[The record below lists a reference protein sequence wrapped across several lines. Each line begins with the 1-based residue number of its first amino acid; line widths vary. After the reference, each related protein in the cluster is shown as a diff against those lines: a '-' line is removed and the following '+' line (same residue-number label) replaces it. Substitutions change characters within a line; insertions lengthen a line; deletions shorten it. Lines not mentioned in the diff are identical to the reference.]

1 MAELVIRNARF
12 VLPEGIVAG
21 ELAVEGG
28 VIKEISRVR
37 LPPGEREIN
46 AEGRLVIPGVV
57 DVHVHIYDPRHAR
70 REDFQHG
77 TAAAAAGGVTT
88 LIQMPLDSPM
98 TTPKQVNKIAGVGQK
113 KSIVDFSVHA
123 GNMTAESA
131 EHIHTLAPIGIKSFK
146 MFTCAP
152 HGVDEAT
159 MEKLMSVVANVGG
172 IAFVHAED
180 EEVIKRQTER
190 LLGEGRK
197 DPLAHAESRP
207 NEAEERAVKRVLE
220 LASRTGCNLHLA
232 HITTKQGVEALAHA
246 KGRHIKVT
254 AETCPHYL
262 LFTREKMLEQ
272 RAYLKT
278 NPPLKSGEDSEALW
292 KGLSNGVI
300 DIFST
305 DHAPGTLREKEVGKR
320 DIWAAQAGIPGVE
333 TLLPLM
339 LSEGVS
345 KGRLTLERLV
355 DALCTRPAHIFG
367 LSPRKGEIREGSD
380 ADLVILDLDRETT
393 ITAEKLH
400 YRVGWTPFEGMKV
413 KGVPVMTISRGEVI
427 AEEGEVLGEPGRG
440 QFLIR

>member
-1 MAELVIRNARF
+1 LVIRNARF
-12 VLPEGIVAG
+12 VLPEGIIVG
-21 ELAVEGG
+21 ELAVDGG
-28 VIKEISRVR
+28 VIREISRVG
-37 LPPGEREIN
+37 LPKGEREID
-46 AEGRLVIPGVV
+46 AKGRLVIPGVV
-57 DVHVHIYDPRHAR
+57 DVHVHLYDPRYAR

-88 LIQMPLDSPM
+88 VIVMPLDSPM
-98 TTPKQVNKIAGVGQK
+98 TTPEQVKKIIGVGRRR
-113 KSIVDFSVHA
+113 SIVDFSVHA

-131 EHIHTLAPIGIKSFK
+131 EHIHTLTSMGIKSFK

-152 HGVDEAT
+152 YGLDEAT
-159 MEKLMSVVANVGG
+159 MEKLMSVVAGVGG
-172 IAFVHAED
+172 TTFVHAED
-180 EEVIKRQTER
+180 EEVIRRQTER

-220 LASRTGCNLHLA
+220 LAARTGCNLHLA

-246 KGRHIKVT
+246 REKHLRVT

-262 LFTREKMLEQ
+262 IFTKEDMLEHK
-272 RAYLKT
+272 AYLKM
-278 NPPLKSGEDSEALW
+278 NPPLKSGEDREALW
-292 KGLSNGVI
+292 RGLSNGVI
-300 DIFST
+300 DILAT
-305 DHAPGTLREKEVGKR
+305 DHAPGTRREKEVGKK

-367 LSPRKGEIREGSD
+367 LSPKKGEIREGSD
-380 ADLVILDLDRETT
+380 ADLVILDLDRGTT

-400 YRVGWTPFEGMKV
+400 YKVGWTPFEGMRV
-413 KGVPVMTISRGEVI
+413 KGVPVMTISRGEVV
-427 AEEGEVLGEPGRG
+427 AEEGEVLGKAGRG
-440 QFLIR
+440 QFLAR

>member
-1 MAELVIRNARF
+1 LVIRNARF

-28 VIKEISRVR
+28 VIKEISRLK
-37 LPPGEREIN
+37 LPGGEREID
-46 AEGRLVIPGVV
+46 AKGRLVIPGVV
-57 DVHVHIYDPRHAR
+57 DVHAHIYDPQYPK
-70 REDFQHG
+70 RESFQHG

-88 LIQMPLDSPM
+88 LVVMPLDSPVF
-98 TTPKQVNKIAGVGQK
+98 TPEQVKKTVGVGRRR
-113 KSIVDFSVHA
+113 SIVDFSVHA

-131 EHIHTLAPIGIKSFK
+131 EHIHTLASMGVKSFK

-152 HGVDEAT
+152 YGVDEAT
-159 MEKLMSVVANVGG
+159 MEKLMSVVAGVGG

-180 EEVIKRQTER
+180 QGVIKRQTER

-232 HITTKQGVEALAHA
+232 HITTKQGVGALAHA
-246 KGRHIKVT
+246 REKHLKAT

-262 LFTREKMLEQ
+262 IFTKENMLEQ
-272 RAYLKT
+272 RAYLKM
-278 NPPLKSGEDSEALW
+278 NPPLKNSEDREALW

-300 DIFST
+300 DILAT
-305 DHAPGTLREKEVGKR
+305 DHAPGTRREKEVGKR

-367 LSPRKGEIREGSD
+367 LGPRKGVIREGSD
-380 ADLVILDLDRETT
+380 ADLVVLDLDREVT
-393 ITAEKLH
+393 ISAEKLH
-400 YRVGWTPFEGMKV
+400 YKVGWTPFEGMKV
-413 KGVPVMTISRGEVI
+413 KGVPVMTISRGEVV
-427 AEEGEVLGEPGRG
+427 AEEGEVLGKPGRG
-440 QFLIR
+440 QFLAR